1 MPSYR
6 ARLQIGDLLPGHRP
20 EEVMDLAEAAVQA
33 THVLAAKDI
42 EVVARVPR
50 IVLRFTVPGS
60 NRAGEDAEA
69 ADLDEAE
76 DDDLAEEREVL
87 TGVEDDEP
95 GDAERRGG
103 GEESGQQGDP
113 ARRHGRGGGHEQT
126 GPDDQR
132 RQVTQHHADDCISM
146 CALHRGNLAPAAIR
160 PRNPSTTT
168 E

>member
-60 NRAGEDAEA
+60 HRAGEDAEA
-69 ADLDEAE
+69 A
-76 DDDLAEEREVL
+76 EV
-87 TGVEDDEP
+87 
-95 GDAERRGG
+95 
-103 GEESGQQGDP
+103 
-113 ARRHGRGGGHEQT
+113 
-126 GPDDQR
+126 
-132 RQVTQHHADDCISM
+132 
-146 CALHRGNLAPAAIR
+146 
-160 PRNPSTTT
+160 
-168 E
+168 

>member
-60 NRAGEDAEA
+60 HRAGEDAEA
-69 ADLDEAE
+69 A
-76 DDDLAEEREVL
+76 EV
-87 TGVEDDEP
+87 
-95 GDAERRGG
+95 
-103 GEESGQQGDP
+103 
-113 ARRHGRGGGHEQT
+113 ARRMAEAVSGVAVTGRLDAVSYTH
-126 GPDDQR
+126 
-132 RQVTQHHADDCISM
+132 
-146 CALHRGNLAPAAIR
+146 L
-160 PRNPSTTT
+160 
-168 E
+168 

>member
-60 NRAGEDAEA
+60 HRAGEDAEA
-69 ADLDEAE
+69 AEVAH
-76 DDDLAEEREVL
+76 LAQLAQHSVGTVDRA
-87 TGVEDDEP
+87 G
-95 GDAERRGG
+95 RSS
-103 GEESGQQGDP
+103 GEYGQR
-113 ARRHGRGGGHEQT
+113 A
-126 GPDDQR
+126 
-132 RQVTQHHADDCISM
+132 
-146 CALHRGNLAPAAIR
+146 
-160 PRNPSTTT
+160 
-168 E
+168 

>member
-60 NRAGEDAEA
+60 HRAGEDAE
-69 ADLDEAE
+69 
-76 DDDLAEEREVL
+76 
-87 TGVEDDEP
+87 
-95 GDAERRGG
+95 DAEAA
-103 GEESGQQGDP
+103 EV
-113 ARRHGRGGGHEQT
+113 ARRMAEAVAGVAVTGRLDVLRRDGGRWVPVPA
-126 GPDDQR
+126 GPGR
-132 RQVTQHHADDCISM
+132 
-146 CALHRGNLAPAAIR
+146 
-160 PRNPSTTT
+160 
-168 E
+168 